1 MMCTFQSHDDL
12 KHDRDRWAADLD
24 LIGEIEIGDG
34 RVVVLANCRACHST
48 LAIDRERAGRAAIR
62 R

>member
-1 MMCTFQSHDDL
+1 MMCTLQSHDDL
-12 KHDRDRWAADLD
+12 KHDHDRWAAALD
-24 LIGEIEIGDG
+24 LIGEIDVGNG

-48 LAIDRERAGRAAIR
+48 LAIDREWASRAAIR